1 MSEHSPT
8 SSNEYSPTHS
18 SPSDTV
24 IECIGLSRWY
34 GEVQGLAGLDLRVG
48 SGVIGLLGPN
58 GSGKSTLM
66 RLLTG
71 LIKPSRGEVRLFG
84 QRVTSNSHQL
94 FQRVGHT
101 PGDDIHLETERAV
114 DFLSLLACL
123 GGESRKDAIK
133 RADHALDQVGL
144 LAKREVKLN
153 AMSKGMRQRV
163 KVAQALLFEPQLLL
177 LDEPLNGMDPI
188 SRRKTLDFVREFGES
203 GKTVVLASHVL
214 HEVEAV
220 TEHLILLHHGRLLA
234 EGKLSEIRALVDQ
247 KPRSLTISGD
257 NLQPVAASLLAAELI
272 TGIQFTGEDKLQV
285 ETRRL
290 NELLDHLTDFGR
302 QGWIESMD
310 LEDENLEAV
319 FGMLVGDYA

>member
-1 MSEHSPT
+1 MSETQLSPT
-8 SSNEYSPTHS
+8 SPEQSNA
-18 SPSDTV
+18 V

-34 GEVQGLAGLDLRVG
+34 GEVQGLAGLDLKVG

-71 LIKPSRGEVRLFG
+71 LIRPSRGEVRLFG
-84 QRVTSNSHQL
+84 ERVTQSSNHL
-94 FQRVGHT
+94 FRKVGHT
-101 PGDDIHLETERAV
+101 PGDDIHLETERAI
-114 DFLSLLACL
+114 DFLCLLASL
-123 GGESRKDAIK
+123 NGATRKEAEK

-144 LAKREVKLN
+144 LNKREVQLK

-163 KVAQALLFEPQLLL
+163 KVAQALMYEPQLLL

-220 TEHLILLHHGRLLA
+220 TEHLVLLHHGRLLA

-247 KPRSLTISGD
+247 KPRSLTVSGE
-257 NLQPVAASLLAAELI
+257 NLQPLAASLLAADLI
-272 TGIQFTGEDKLQV
+272 TGIQFHEGKLQL

-290 NELLDHLTDFGR
+290 NELLNHLADFGR
-302 QGWIESMD
+302 QGQIESMD

-319 FGMLVGDYA
+319 FGMLVGENA